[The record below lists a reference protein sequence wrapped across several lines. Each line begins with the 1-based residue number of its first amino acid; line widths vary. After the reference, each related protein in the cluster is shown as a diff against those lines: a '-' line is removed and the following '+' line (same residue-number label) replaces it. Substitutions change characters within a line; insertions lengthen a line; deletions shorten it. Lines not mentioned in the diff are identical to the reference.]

1 MATLNLTANN
11 SREQIVLDN
20 LIPTVSDT
28 LADKINNGV
37 YIEKDG
43 KRLLNKKDLT
53 AFMTYA
59 TEQAR
64 KLYNEQ
70 KSGSQAVCVL
80 GDDIMSWAIHYFE
93 EDSIEGKLYN
103 EDGTEYKPPNPVKAT
118 TKNTTPSIPHSPP
131 VPKPKPQLS
140 MFDLLDG
147 KAIEQPKECASTD
160 NVASTETPASI
171 PPDNDPSVEEIADA
185 LQQAVDEKNGVTEH
199 KQNTVSPLYSRY
211 IAVQE
216 QYPEHIALIRLGD
229 FYEAFDDDATTLSD
243 ELNLTLTGRD
253 VGLDSRASMVGF
265 PYHASDTYIAKI
277 RERHSVVVIED
288 GNVVTLSR
296 TVKDNG
302 MTVDTVTGEVLREEA
317 DEPEELTESEMRQFD
332 GDIQEP
338 KSLDEPSTEEQP
350 STVSPSSFDEDTVIF
365 LLKLLDGKVDIA

>member
-1 MATLNLTANN
+1 MKNTKEVQAILTA
-11 SREQIVLDN
+11 IDN

-53 AFMTYA
+53 SFMTYA

-64 KLYNEQ
+64 KIYNEQ

-80 GDDIMSWAIHYFE
+80 GDDIMRWAIHYFE
-93 EDSIEGKLYN
+93 EDSIESKLFN
-103 EDGTEYKPPNPVKAT
+103 EDGTEYVPPKPAKAT

-131 VPKPKPQLS
+131 PPKPKPQLS

-147 KAIEQPKECASTD
+147 KAPAAPKECADTD
-160 NVASTETPASI
+160 SVASAETPASI

-185 LQQAVDEKNGVTEH
+185 LQQAVDEKNGTRP
-199 KQNTVSPLYSRY
+199 QTALSPLYSRY

-253 VGLDSRASMVGF
+253 VGLDNRVPMVGF
-265 PYHASDTYIAKI
+265 PYHASDKYIQKM

-302 MTVDTVTGEVLREEA
+302 KTVDTDTGEILNDEA
-317 DEPEELTESEMRQFD
+317 VQTEELTESEMRQFD

-338 KSLDEPSTEEQP
+338 KSLDEGELTETVEQSVP
-350 STVSPSSFDEDTVIF
+350 ITPSSFDEDTAIY
-365 LLKLLDGKVDIA
+365 LLKLLDGKMDIA

>member
-53 AFMTYA
+53 TFMTYA

-64 KLYNEQ
+64 KIYNEQ

-80 GDDIMSWAIHYFE
+80 GDDIMRWAIHYFE

-103 EDGTEYKPPNPVKAT
+103 EDGTEYIPPKPVKKAA
-118 TKNTTPSIPHSPP
+118 SAPP
-131 VPKPKPQLS
+131 VSHTPPAPKPKPQLS

-147 KAIEQPKECASTD
+147 KETEQPKECASTD
-160 NVASTETPASI
+160 NVASTETPTSI
-171 PPDNDPSVEEIADA
+171 QPDNDPSVEEIADA
-185 LQQAVDEKNGVTEH
+185 LQQAVDEKNA
-199 KQNTVSPLYSRY
+199 KQSQTTVSPLYSRY

-216 QYPEHIALIRLGD
+216 QYPEHITLIRLGD
-229 FYEAFDDDATTLSD
+229 FYEAFDDDAETLSD

-253 VGLDSRASMVGF
+253 VGLDNRASMVGF

-302 MTVDTVTGEVLREEA
+302 KTVDTDTGEVL
-317 DEPEELTESEMRQFD
+317 DVEELTESEMRQFD

-338 KSLDEPSTEEQP
+338 KSLDEGELTETVEQSVP
-350 STVSPSSFDEDTVIF
+350 ITPSSFDEYTAIY
-365 LLKLLDGKVDIA
+365 LLKLLDGKMDIA

>member
-53 AFMTYA
+53 TFMTYA

-64 KLYNEQ
+64 KIYNEQ

-80 GDDIMSWAIHYFE
+80 GDDIMRWAIHYFE
-93 EDSIEGKLYN
+93 EDSIEGKLYY
-103 EDGTEYKPPNPVKAT
+103 EDGTEYTPPKPVKKAAT
-118 TKNTTPSIPHSPP
+118 TPP
-131 VPKPKPQLS
+131 VSHTPPTPKPKPQLS

-147 KAIEQPKECASTD
+147 KETEQSKECVSTD

-185 LQQAVDEKNGVTEH
+185 LQQAVDEKNGVTH
-199 KQNTVSPLYSRY
+199 KVEQN
-211 IAVQE
+211 
-216 QYPEHIALIRLGD
+216 
-229 FYEAFDDDATTLSD
+229 
-243 ELNLTLTGRD
+243 
-253 VGLDSRASMVGF
+253 
-265 PYHASDTYIAKI
+265 KI
-277 RERHSVVVIED
+277 VMS
-288 GNVVTLSR
+288 
-296 TVKDNG
+296 NG
-302 MTVDTVTGEVLREEA
+302 KTVDADTGEVL
-317 DEPEELTESEMRQFD
+317 DVEELSESEMRQFD

-338 KSLDEPSTEEQP
+338 KSLDEPTTEEQSVP
-350 STVSPSSFDEDTVIF
+350 ISPSSFDEDTAIY
-365 LLKLLDGKVDIA
+365 LLKLLDGKMDIA

>member
-28 LADKINNGV
+28 LADKINNGM

-53 AFMTYA
+53 TFMTYA

-64 KLYNEQ
+64 KIYNEQ

-80 GDDIMSWAIHYFE
+80 GDDIMRWAIHYFE

-103 EDGTEYKPPNPVKAT
+103 EDGTEYIPSKPAKAT

-131 VPKPKPQLS
+131 PPKPKPQLS
-140 MFDLLDG
+140 MFDFLDG

-160 NVASTETPASI
+160 NVASTETPASVQ
-171 PPDNDPSVEEIADA
+171 PESDPSVEEIADA
-185 LQQAVDEKNGVTEH
+185 LQQAVDERNGITH
-199 KQNTVSPLYSRY
+199 KVEQNKIIMSNGKTL
-211 IAVQE
+211 
-216 QYPEHIALIRLGD
+216 
-229 FYEAFDDDATTLSD
+229 DAD
-243 ELNLTLTGRD
+243 
-253 VGLDSRASMVGF
+253 
-265 PYHASDTYIAKI
+265 
-277 RERHSVVVIED
+277 
-288 GNVVTLSR
+288 
-296 TVKDNG
+296 
-302 MTVDTVTGEVLREEA
+302 TGEVL
-317 DEPEELTESEMRQFD
+317 DVEELTESEMRQFD

-350 STVSPSSFDEDTVIF
+350 STVSPSSFDEDTAIY
-365 LLKLLDGKVDIA
+365 LLKLLDGKLDIA